1 MIMRLTG
8 YLLAFTGAL
17 CATAAQADEI
27 TGERDGEALV
37 YRVRGFDSV
46 GLGIPA
52 SVDVRVGPDW
62 SVRASGPANALAELR
77 VERDGRSLRLRPR
90 NGWRNTNASLARQ
103 VRVIITMPQLT
114 SASIGG
120 SGRMAVDRV
129 TGESLRASVGGSGSL
144 AFGTVT
150 VENLAVSIGGSGE
163 VTAAGRATQLT
174 VKIGAV
180 RGAGSPGVGRDCFG
194 GRLGTSSRGGRR
206 SGNGFARRQR
216 HGRSG
221 AGRAMHR
228 SARWQRAGNLRRL
241 TLARLIVVY

>member
-1 MIMRLTG
+1 MRLTG
-8 YLLAFTGAL
+8 YLLTFAGAL

-37 YRVRGFDSV
+37 YRVGGFDSV

-52 SVDVRVGPDW
+52 SVDIRVGPDW

-77 VERDGRSLRLRPR
+77 VERDGRSLQLRPR

-103 VRVIITMPQLT
+103 VRVIITMPQLA

-144 AFGTVT
+144 ALGTVA
-150 VENLAVSIGGSGE
+150 VDNLAVSIGGSGE
-163 VTAAGRATQLT
+163 VTAAGRAAQLT
-174 VKIGAV
+174 VKNSGSGRFAAPDLRASGATV
-180 RGAGSPGVGRDCFG
+180 SAAGSGQVRAVVDGPATVSLAGSGMVDLGRGAKCTVR
-194 GRLGTSSRGGRR
+194 
-206 SGNGFARRQR
+206 
-216 HGRSG
+216 
-221 AGRAMHR
+221 
-228 SARWQRAGNLRRL
+228 RAGSGRV
-241 TLARLIVVY
+241 ICGS